1 MTYVQDLE
9 GSRRGVLKIFGV
21 SWRRLEALCC
31 FANDLRASGRRLG
44 GVLETSCR
52 HLGRVLEEFWGR
64 RGAAGKVFL
73 GTSRDIVFMANCNRF
88 SAVWSTSLER
98 FLQRA

>member
-9 GSRRGVLKIFGV
+9 GSGGGLEPYFWCFGSVLKIFGV

-64 RGAAGKVFL
+64 RGAAGKVFFRDQ
-73 GTSRDIVFMANCNRF
+73 SRYRF
-88 SAVWSTSLER
+88 HGQL
-98 FLQRA
+98 

>member
-9 GSRRGVLKIFGV
+9 GFWRRLRAMLFVFGGVLKIFGV

-44 GVLETSCR
+44 DVLETSCR

-64 RGAAGKVFL
+64 RGAAGKAFFRDQ
-73 GTSRDIVFMANCNRF
+73 SRYRF
-88 SAVWSTSLER
+88 HG
-98 FLQRA
+98 

>member
-9 GSRRGVLKIFGV
+9 GSGGGFETYFLCFAGVLKIFGV

-64 RGAAGKVFL
+64 RGAAGKLFFRVQ
-73 GTSRDIVFMANCNRF
+73 SRYRF
-88 SAVWSTSLER
+88 HGQL
-98 FLQRA
+98 